1 MANLVIISISLLPQ
15 SFHDSYHCVLQLQLF
30 IMQVNFS
37 SGGKPA
43 LVEVYTGETMS
54 TYMISKGACCR
65 NAFQTNFV
73 VSFQTKMVNA
83 TKLLPLYCNLD

>member
-1 MANLVIISISLLPQ
+1 
-15 SFHDSYHCVLQLQLF
+15 
-30 IMQVNFS
+30 MQVNFS